1 MRSPA
6 ALRPA
11 VAATFCLTLA
21 GALLPWRATA
31 QPAQPA
37 GPAAIADT
45 APLTPPLVRFG
56 ASDQAM
62 PALMQRFRLD
72 YASFDHLYTVK
83 NGNARARRMKAFY
96 EQWRGALDALPFD
109 SFGVEDRI
117 DFVMMRNQIDFEL
130 RELAARQQ
138 RFAEVEPL
146 VPFAR
151 ALIDMAEARRTM
163 QAQDGAASAALLNN
177 ALAAVRKAQA
187 ALAAGADLNAKKP
200 MASRSVASRAVQ
212 VLASTAKDLKDW
224 YAYYEGYDPQLT
236 WWVKRPWAELDKAM
250 ADYAAK
256 LDERLVGKASA
267 HLLNVTGDPIGR
279 DGLMSALQRE
289 MLPYTPEEL
298 MALAE
303 KELAWGEAELRKA
316 SAEMGFGDNWPAAM
330 EKVKTLYVAPGEQ
343 PAMVRRM
350 AREAIDYVLENKLV
364 TVPEVARLSW
374 RMDMLSP
381 ESQLI
386 NPFFL
391 GGRTILVSYPTDGM
405 THDQKLMTMRGNNP
419 HFSRAVV
426 HHELIPGHHLQMFM
440 ADRYQPQ
447 RRMFNSPFFV
457 EGWAVYWEMLL
468 YERKF
473 AVTPEDRIG
482 MMFWRNHR
490 AARILFS
497 LGFHLGKIT
506 PEQAVDMLVKRV
518 GHEPDN
524 ARAEVRRSFN
534 GDYPPLYQAGY
545 MIGAL
550 QLRTLK
556 RELVDGGKMSLL
568 QFHDGVLEGGM
579 LPAELIRA
587 RLNQQKIGRDFKPV
601 WRFYN

>member
-1 MRSPA
+1 M
-6 ALRPA
+6 
-11 VAATFCLTLA
+11 
-21 GALLPWRATA
+21 
-31 QPAQPA
+31 
-37 GPAAIADT
+37 
-45 APLTPPLVRFG
+45 
-56 ASDQAM
+56 
-62 PALMQRFRLD
+62 
-72 YASFDHLYTVK
+72 
-83 NGNARARRMKAFY
+83 
-96 EQWRGALDALPFD
+96 
-109 SFGVEDRI
+109 
-117 DFVMMRNQIDFEL
+117 
-130 RELAARQQ
+130 
-138 RFAEVEPL
+138 
-146 VPFAR
+146 
-151 ALIDMAEARRTM
+151 
-163 QAQDGAASAALLNN
+163 
-177 ALAAVRKAQA
+177 AVRKAQE
-187 ALAAGADLNAKKP
+187 ALLAGPDLNAKKP
-200 MASRSVASRAVQ
+200 MASRSLANRAVQ
-212 VLASTAKDLKDW
+212 VLATTSKDLKDW

-236 WWVKRPWAELDKAM
+236 WWIKRPYAELDKALG
-250 ADYAAK
+250 DYSAS
-256 LDERLVGKASA
+256 LSERLVGKGSA
-267 HLLNVTGDPIGR
+267 KLLNVTGDPIGR
-279 DGLMSALQRE
+279 DGLISALQRE

-316 SAEMGFGDNWPAAM
+316 SAEMGFGNDWAAAM

-343 PAMVRRM
+343 PAMVR
-350 AREAIDYVLENKLV
+350 ALAQEAIDYMASNALV
-364 TVPEVARLSW
+364 TVPEVARRSW

-391 GGRTILVSYPTDGM
+391 GGDTILVSYPTDGM
-405 THDQKLMTMRGNNP
+405 THEQKLMTMRGNNP

-447 RRMFNSPFFV
+447 RRMFDSPFFV

-473 AVTPEDRIG
+473 AVKPEDRIG

-506 PEQAVDMLVKRV
+506 PEQAVDMLIKRV

-550 QLRTLK
+550 QLRALK
-556 RELVDGGKMSLL
+556 RELVDSGKLSLL
-568 QFHDGVLEGGM
+568 DYHDRILQGGM

-587 RLNQQKIGRDFKPV
+587 RLSGQKIARDFKPV
-601 WRFYN
+601 WRFYQ

>member
-1 MRSPA
+1 MRAPTRLAA
-6 ALRPA
+6 ALTA
-11 VAATFCLTLA
+11 
-21 GALLPWRATA
+21 ALLPWCATA
-31 QPAQPA
+31 QTS
-37 GPAAIADT
+37 AA
-45 APLTPPLVRFG
+45 APLTPAMAQFALPQ
-56 ASDQAM
+56 QAM
-62 PALMQRFRLD
+62 PALMQRMQLD
-72 YASFDHLYTVK
+72 YASLDLLYTVK
-83 NGNARARRMKAFY
+83 NGPARARQMQLFY
-96 EQWRGALDALPFD
+96 TQWRAALDTLPFD
-109 SFGVEDRI
+109 SYGVEDRI
-117 DFVMMRNQIDFEL
+117 DFVMTRNQIDFEL
-130 RELAARQQ
+130 RELAAQQ
-138 RFAEVEPL
+138 KRFDEAAPL
-146 VPFAR
+146 VPFVR
-151 ALIDMAEARRTM
+151 PLVEMMEARRTM
-163 QAQDGAASAALLNN
+163 QAQDGAASATQLHKALE
-177 ALAAVRKAQA
+177 AVRKAQE
-187 ALAAGADLNAKKP
+187 ALLAGADLNAKKP
-200 MASRSVASRAVQ
+200 MASRSMANRATQ
-212 VLASTAKDLKDW
+212 ILAATAKDLKEW
-224 YAYYEGYDPQLT
+224 YTYYEGYDPQLT
-236 WWVKRPWAELDKAM
+236 WWVKRPYAELDKAM
-250 ADYAAK
+250 GEYAAS
-256 LDERLVGKASA
+256 LTERLVGKESA
-267 HLLNVTGDPIGR
+267 KLLNVTGDPIGR
-279 DGLMSALQRE
+279 DGLVSALQRE

-303 KELAWGEAELRKA
+303 KELAFGEAELRKA
-316 SAEMGFGDNWPAAM
+316 SAEMGFGSDWPAAM

-350 AREAIDYVLENKLV
+350 AKEAIDYLAEHKLV
-364 TVPEVARLSW
+364 TVPEVARKSW
-374 RMDMLSP
+374 RMDMMSA
-381 ESQLI
+381 ERQLI

-391 GGRTILVSYPTDGM
+391 GGDTIIVSYPTDTM
-405 THDQKLMTMRGNNP
+405 THEQKLMTMRGNNP

-447 RRMFNSPFFV
+447 RRMFDSPFFV

-506 PEQAVDMLVKRV
+506 PEQAVDMLIKRV

-556 RELVDGGKMSLL
+556 RELVDTGKMSLL
-568 QFHDGVLEGGM
+568 DYHDGILQGGM

-587 RLNQQKIGRDFKPV
+587 RLSGQKIAKDFKPV
-601 WRFYN
+601 WRFYQ